1 MAVQHAANT
10 RSNLALTVLNDI
22 GNSGQLKL
30 YTSLDVGI
38 ATLTL
43 PTTSGAVAGAVLTFG
58 AFADD
63 TNAAGGETEHLRIET
78 SGGTEIYRFNS
89 SGDGVT
95 MSTTSIGVGDTV
107 QVSPPFTY
115 TAPV

>member
-1 MAVQHAANT
+1 MAVQHVLNT
-10 RSNLALTVLNDI
+10 RSNLAQTVLDDI
-22 GNSGQLKL
+22 GNSGQMTLR
-30 YTSLDVGI
+30 TALDVEI

-43 PTTSGAVAGAVLTFG
+43 PTTSGTVAGAVLTFG
-58 AFADD
+58 TFSDD
-63 TNAAGGETEHLRIET
+63 INASGGVTDHLRLET
-78 SGGTEIYRFNS
+78 SGGAEVYRFNS